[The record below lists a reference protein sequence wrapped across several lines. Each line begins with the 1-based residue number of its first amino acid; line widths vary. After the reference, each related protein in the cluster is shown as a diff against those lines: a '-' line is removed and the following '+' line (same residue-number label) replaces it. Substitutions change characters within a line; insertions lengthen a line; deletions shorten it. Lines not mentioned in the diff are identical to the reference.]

1 MSVDLHT
8 AQQVKGEFSAHF
20 RNSFFSSPD
29 FSCHGSW
36 REPDRLRGGGGG
48 GQVEYLIVKE
58 SAPSERRLC
67 ARISESSSGF
77 GPSVAAAGG
86 ALNFSLVA
94 SDLDCPRP
102 DSDSVDAD
110 TVWDFSLSRASE

>member
-8 AQQVKGEFSAHF
+8 AQQVKREFSAHF
-20 RNSFFSSPD
+20 RNSFFSFPG

-36 REPDRLRGGGGG
+36 REPDRLRG

-102 DSDSVDAD
+102 DSDSVDSD